1 MKFTPNLTRNELRR
15 GWLVLFASL
24 LALPLLLNGINSL
37 LPQPLSSGKLN
48 FAYYLTNY
56 LLVFLVFRRFLKQSL
71 LVALTRPFATIW
83 CAAIGY
89 LGHAAMGELLTV
101 LLFFVWPGFVNFN
114 DAGIIAMLGED
125 FALMAAGTVLLV
137 PLAEECLYRGLLFR
151 GLYDRS
157 PVAAWLVSICAFAAI
172 HVVGYVGTAAPM
184 QLLLCFIQYLPSGLF
199 LCYCYQRSGTILSP
213 ILMHTIVNA
222 IGVYSTMR

>member
-1 MKFTPNLTRNELRR
+1 MKFTPNLTRNEMRR
-15 GWLVLFASL
+15 GWFALFASL
-24 LALPLLLNGINSL
+24 IVLPLVLQGVNSL
-37 LPQPLSSGKLN
+37 LPVPLSNGKLN
-48 FAYYLTNY
+48 FIFYFQNY
-56 LLVFLVFRRFLKQSL
+56 ILVLVVFHRFLKQSML
-71 LVALTRPFATIW
+71 TALTRPFATIW
-83 CAAIGY
+83 CAAVGY
-89 LGHAAMGELLTV
+89 LGQRAMGELLTV
-101 LLFFVWPGFVNFN
+101 LLFFAWPGFVNFN

-172 HVVGYVGTAAPM
+172 HVIGYIGTASPM
-184 QLLLCFIQYLPSGLF
+184 QLLLCFIQYLPAGLF

-222 IGVYSTMR
+222 IGVYTAMR